1 MFINYTAEVYEIQ
14 DTLPVCYRFLT
25 EERYNR
31 GMCGRYGFSVKN
43 AKDVSERFNTYN
55 ELADYKPRWN
65 ILPGQQNPVI
75 TKHSPNYISRMVW
88 GLIPS
93 WAKYDSFRF
102 NTINA
107 RVEGIESKSV
117 YRKPF
122 RTQRCLVP
130 ATGFYEPDKIHY
142 SKPPFPWHYFQLKEQ
157 PLFGFAGI
165 YDIWKDKQ
173 TGKEIYSYTII
184 TTTPN
189 ALVGKIH
196 DRMPVIL
203 QKEDEETW
211 LNPDITEPEHLLPL
225 LQPYPADQMEEWQ
238 VGDAA
243 RNPRNDSPEVIKPV
257 RSNRL
262 L

>member
-1 MFINYTAEVYEIQ
+1 
-14 DTLPVCYRFLT
+14 
-25 EERYNR
+25 
-31 GMCGRYGFSVKN
+31 MCGAYGFSVNN
-43 AKDVSERFNTYN
+43 AKEVYDRFEIENIL
-55 ELADYKPRWN
+55 EGLKPRWN
-65 ILPGQQNPVI
+65 VRPGQMNPII
-75 TKHSPNYISRMVW
+75 TSQSPNRISRMFW
-88 GLIPS
+88 GLIPHF
-93 WAKYDSFRF
+93 AQDENYKYK
-102 NTINA
+102 TINA
-107 RVEGIESKSV
+107 KAETVSRLPTFRE
-117 YRKPF
+117 PF
-122 RTQRCLVP
+122 RHKRCIVP
-130 ATGFYEPDKIHY
+130 ATGFYEPDKMHY
-142 SKPPFPWHYFQLKEQ
+142 AKPPFPWHYFQLTEQ

-211 LNPDITEPEHLLPL
+211 LNPDITEPEQLLPL

-243 RNPRNDSPEVIKPV
+243 RNPRNDSPELIKQL
-257 RSNRL
+257 RRNTL